1 MTGGGSEAGP
11 AWLGSLG
18 AASPRSLGGVDVAS
32 STDLSWASLC
42 AQGAGLSND
51 YDDYGDYVHSFFEA
65 GPLFWERQSREG
77 VRSAERGVRGA
88 EWQRGAECGMRSA
101 QCGERGRGV
110 RDAGRETSGSNGG
123 LWSVSCEQ

>member
-65 GPLFWERQSREG
+65 GPLFWEQQSREG
-77 VRSAERGVRGA
+77 V
-88 EWQRGAECGMRSA
+88 RSA

-123 LWSVSCEQ
+123 LWSVRLRTVGVPKPMGNPQRKRFTS